1 MLSRS
6 VSPARGSKKKKIS
19 KQSFSNSQINLVKDL
34 DQAVLLDKKSQE
46 SFIRPKKRTSDQ
58 GLRTKNLEKEIA
70 EAT

>member
-46 SFIRPKKRTSDQ
+46 SFIRPKKRTSD
-58 GLRTKNLEKEIA
+58 
-70 EAT
+70 